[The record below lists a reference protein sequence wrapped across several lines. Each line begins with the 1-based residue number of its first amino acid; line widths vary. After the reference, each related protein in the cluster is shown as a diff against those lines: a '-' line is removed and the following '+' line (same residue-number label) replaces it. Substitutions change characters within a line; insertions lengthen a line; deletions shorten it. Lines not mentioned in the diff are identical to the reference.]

1 MFCPIL
7 SRYYDNSS
15 KTALFPVLHGKSIV
29 ITIIHLNPFLY
40 ALDTKMPF
48 PGNISKIQSF
58 FKYARAIIFNHEFNV
73 GMIHQHL
80 HCDMA
85 KAVQLFYAV
94 INAVF
99 NDWLQKQLRPRISS
113 GQSTVKENLST

>member
-40 ALDTKMPF
+40 ALDKMCIRDRL
-48 PGNISKIQSF
+48 NTLVYKE
-58 FKYARAIIFNHEFNV
+58 Y
-73 GMIHQHL
+73 
-80 HCDMA
+80 
-85 KAVQLFYAV
+85 
-94 INAVF
+94 
-99 NDWLQKQLRPRISS
+99 SS
-113 GQSTVKENLST
+113 GRYGFSTALGLIMFVFTCIVAFSVSVSYTHLDVYKRQVYDCVL